1 MIMHRYF
8 KKPLFKDI
16 WNCITQEKIKKI
28 PQIPHGLMNFCF
40 FFLLVV
46 NYSGIKICILVTSQ
60 DKSLVSF
67 GGYLSCMFFLYCL

>member
-28 PQIPHGLMNFCF
+28 PQIPPGLMNFCF
-40 FFLLVV
+40 FF
-46 NYSGIKICILVTSQ
+46 
-60 DKSLVSF
+60 SF
-67 GGYLSCMFFLYCL
+67 GGKLLWNENLHSSYFTG